1 MNHARLS
8 PEQRADDISW
18 SYEDAELRSQDA
30 DRAHGPGCLDLM
42 SLVCIQTLSRIQII
56 RSIKSNY
63 KTSILKF
70 AHSGSVFNRF
80 GSFLYL
86 DLTQLCLIL
95 VRVCHVSK
103 GTRNA
108 SWNRRVTHSCWSKT
122 DAGGASW
129 NEIWSPDLYPE
140 SWSGQMGAQ
149 NCRGVRG
156 QSGPEPNLET

>member
-70 AHSGSVFNRF
+70 ALIQVQGPYSIDLEVF
-80 GSFLYL
+80 SI
-86 DLTQLCLIL
+86 LTSHNF
-95 VRVCHVSK
+95 V
-103 GTRNA
+103 
-108 SWNRRVTHSCWSKT
+108 
-122 DAGGASW
+122 
-129 NEIWSPDLYPE
+129 
-140 SWSGQMGAQ
+140 
-149 NCRGVRG
+149 
-156 QSGPEPNLET
+156 